1 MNCAIETSRTIRPAG
16 QLVFRA
22 AMAGILLALLLF
34 AAPATS
40 RAGTLYVSNHGN
52 NTIWDF
58 TAPNAATPPVAGS
71 LFANT
76 GLDGPILV
84 KGGQKVQ
91 RVALQKCGT
100 QWLVDTVI
108 VGRRQGCM

>member
-1 MNCAIETSRTIRPAG
+1 MRNGVVKRGEIVKAKGVGKLAGGKWSASRWR
-16 QLVFRA
+16 
-22 AMAGILLALLLF
+22 
-34 AAPATS
+34 
-40 RAGTLYVSNHGN
+40 
-52 NTIWDF
+52 
-58 TAPNAATPPVAGS
+58 
-71 LFANT
+71 
-76 GLDGPILV
+76 GLRRVDV